1 MSFDKVF
8 NIAAAIVVVAGITT
22 IVIHPTSVQV
32 IKGIGDSFAGAIN
45 AALGAGVT
53 GKG

>member
-1 MSFDKVF
+1 MNIDKVF

-32 IKGIGDSFAGAIN
+32 IKGIGDSFSGAIR
-45 AALGAGVT
+45 AALAIPGQG
-53 GKG
+53 